1 MICGTV
7 PKVFFFFF
15 AWRKVCTLRINI
27 AKTKLCDRTADSME
41 KKVVAFKCLILLL
54 PLLSG
59 CVWFTRLLHYAVFG
73 SGGLRP

>member
-27 AKTKLCDRTADSME
+27 AKAKLCDRTADSME

-59 CVWFTRLLHYAVFG
+59 CVWFTGFCTMLCLVQ
-73 SGGLRP
+73 GG